1 MLKAGQGDKIPRVG
15 DKEFDQISRVGDFL
29 TNRLNRILAKTG
41 LNGQSY
47 WTKEQS
53 PRSGPHQK
61 EDSEELDSTLVKQTV
76 FVVAHPIFC
85 SHTFP

>member
-1 MLKAGQGDKIPRVG
+1 MLKAGQRSKISRVG

-41 LNGQSY
+41 PNGQSH

-53 PRSGPHQK
+53 PRSGSRQK
-61 EDSEELDSTLVKQTV
+61 EDSKERDSTLVKQTG
-76 FVVAHPIFC
+76 FVMAHPICC
-85 SHTFP
+85 SHAFP